1 MVSLNE
7 SHKEKLSNYP
17 NEFRNRLD
25 EELGG
30 EWDKERKERTKYY
43 RKIFAKNH
51 LDNLTEAEFSRAVK
65 ELWAS
70 NIWSNKN
77 YSNNSASKYYTNYRK
92 SICNFSSL
100 SNLIPLKRLLN

>member
-77 YSNNSASKYYTNYRK
+77 YLVNKILSNNGFENIRK
-92 SICNFSSL
+92 ALKLLIYGEDSL
-100 SNLIPLKRLLN
+100 KERF